1 MGAGNCYPAAWN
13 AIHDKY
19 PQEKDWVVVHALRD
33 IFKGGKHYGG
43 HAFLRNTK
51 TNKVFDDSISAKQ
64 IDGSVDGVVDGMD
77 FDEYVEK
84 THVLTEG
91 KYVYKE
97 YTIKELNQWT
107 FKDQTHEPFELAK
120 EQWMLSDE
128 EFQQRFPGFKSQ
140 ADYIRNY
147 YWPNFEP
154 HWEKLEKMNEAASK

>member
-1 MGAGNCYPAAWN
+1 M
-13 AIHDKY
+13 
-19 PQEKDWVVVHALRD
+19 VHALRD

-77 FDEYVEK
+77 FDEYVKK
-84 THVLTEG
+84 THVVTEG

-107 FKDQTHEPFELAK
+107 FKNQTHEPFELAK

-128 EFQQRFPGFKSQ
+128 EFQQRFPGFKNQ
-140 ADYIRNY
+140 ADYIKNY

-154 HWEKLEKMNEAASK
+154 HWRELEKMSEAASK